1 MIVRV
6 QKHENPYVIIDK
18 AILEDDRLTFKARGL
33 AAYLL
38 GKPDDWSISERHLVE
53 CGPDGAAAI
62 RSGLKELEEAGYL
75 KRNRRRTDDG
85 KFTWEA
91 TLFEVPQPCRGFPR
105 VDKPRTDNPHVEKPH
120 VDNRAILKNEVLR
133 NELPRNEDQEGESNS
148 TPQPATEPAPA
159 NPEPAPQS
167 KRRGRVT
174 KDFIDPRKLI
184 AGMIPEGKGETPVEI
199 HREFFDWGT
208 PSEGLSTFNCKVI
221 TDEVKDLEKWRATC
235 RAWAEKGFRGGNRQG
250 LQDWYRGAN
259 QGAGKEGARAKS
271 RSEKPMEGWHAGL
284 VKEWQPDP
292 EDEEDFQRWIDS
304 LNDQPEQPAV
314 RPLRQRPAQSA
325 EDRLANNPYRHD
337 GQGSAY
343 GSVR

>member
-18 AILEDDRLTFKARGL
+18 TILEDDRLTFKARGL

-85 KFTWEA
+85 KFAWEA
-91 TLFEVPQPCRGFPR
+91 TLYEIPQPCRGFPR

-120 VDNRAILKNEVLR
+120 VDNRAILKNDLPR

-148 TPQPATEPAPA
+148 TRQPAPGTVQAQPAPA
-159 NPEPAPQS
+159 PTSN
-167 KRRGRVT
+167 RRGRVT

-184 AGMIPEGKGETPVEI
+184 AGMIPVGQGTTPVEI
-199 HREFFDWGT
+199 HREFFDWST
-208 PSEGLSTFNCKVI
+208 PSEGLSDFNSRVI
-221 TDEVKDLEKWRATC
+221 TDEVRDLDKWRETC
-235 RAWAEKGFRGGNRQG
+235 RAWAEIGYRGGNRKG
-250 LQDWYRGAN
+250 LQDWYKGGN
-259 QGAGKEGARAKS
+259 QTARKERTNAASRAKV
-271 RSEKPMEGWHAGL
+271 PTDGWHAGL
-284 VKEWQPDP
+284 VKEWQPS
-292 EDEEDFQRWIDS
+292 DEWNLEEIQQWADS
-304 LNDQPEQPAV
+304 LDDQHSVSAV
-314 RPLRQRPAQSA
+314 RSMRQRANQSA
-325 EDRLANNPYRHD
+325 AD
-337 GQGSAY
+337 
-343 GSVR
+343 

>member
-18 AILEDDRLTFKARGL
+18 TILEDDRLTFKARGL

-85 KFTWEA
+85 KFAWEA
-91 TLFEVPQPCRGFPR
+91 TLYEIPQPCRGFPR
-105 VDKPRTDNPHVEKPH
+105 VDKPRTEKPHVEKPH
-120 VDNRAILKNEVLR
+120 VDNRAILKNDLPR

-148 TPQPATEPAPA
+148 TRQLAHETVQAQPAPA
-159 NPEPAPQS
+159 LP

-184 AGMIPEGKGETPVEI
+184 AGMIPTGQGTTPVEI
-199 HREFFDWGT
+199 HREFFDWST
-208 PSEGLSTFNCKVI
+208 PSEGLSRFNCQVI
-221 TDEVKDLEKWRATC
+221 TDEVKDLDKWRATC
-235 RAWAEKGFRGGNRQG
+235 RAWAEKGYRGGNREG
-250 LQDWYRGAN
+250 LQEWYRGGN
-259 QGAGKEGARAKS
+259 QPAGKDKPNAASRAKV
-271 RSEKPMEGWHAGL
+271 PTDGWHAGL
-284 VKEWQPDP
+284 VKEWKPEKHYSDQEIDEWLDTLEGGTGKPPVQPMRKRTATAAAD
-292 EDEEDFQRWIDS
+292 
-304 LNDQPEQPAV
+304 
-314 RPLRQRPAQSA
+314 
-325 EDRLANNPYRHD
+325 
-337 GQGSAY
+337 
-343 GSVR
+343 